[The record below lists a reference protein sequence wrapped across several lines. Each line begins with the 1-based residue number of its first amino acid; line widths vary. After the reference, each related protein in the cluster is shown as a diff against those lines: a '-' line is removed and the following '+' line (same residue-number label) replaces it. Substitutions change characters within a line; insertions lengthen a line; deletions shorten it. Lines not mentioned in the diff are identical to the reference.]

1 MGDFYGWV
9 LELYIWGR
17 YLFYWLGLDIWL
29 YLIAKGFGKYSRI
42 LGLVRKEEFWWLV
55 SIIFIVF

>member
-42 LGLVRKEEFWWLV
+42 LGLVRKEEFW
-55 SIIFIVF
+55 